1 MALAVLG
8 RGVDVL
14 AGGDDLRYPHH
25 AYQAALAEAA
35 TSTSPFTR
43 SALHVGAVR
52 RDGTKMAKST
62 GNLVLV
68 ADLLQSTTPAAV
80 RLLLLDRPWN
90 TAWDYTD
97 DHLTQAA
104 ARLERLYSAAERPNR
119 SSTAQDAVS
128 GALLD
133 LDVPDAVDIAE
144 HDGATPPGTCCASS
158 LSADPNPEAQVSAV
172 DVAWAAC
179 RGSFALWDWVRVG
192 GPEGFRRLR

>member
-1 MALAVLG
+1 WGWGRPGWHAECAAMALAVLG

-14 AGGDDLRYPHH
+14 AGGEDLRYPHH
-25 AYQAALAEAA
+25 AYQAALGEAA

-68 ADLLQSTTPAAV
+68 SDLLQFTTPAAV
-80 RLLLLDRPWN
+80 RLLLLDRPWT

-97 DHLTQAA
+97 DLLSQAA
-104 ARLERLYSAAERPNR
+104 ARLERLYTAAGRPSR
-119 SSTAQDAVS
+119 SPTAQHAVT

-133 LDVPDAVDIAE
+133 NLNVPRAVAIAE
-144 HDGATPPGTCCASS
+144 HDGGDAARHLLRVLA
-158 LSADPNPEAQVSAV
+158 LS
-172 DVAWAAC
+172 
-179 RGSFALWDWVRVG
+179 
-192 GPEGFRRLR
+192 

>member
-8 RGVDVL
+8 RGVDVR

-35 TSTSPFTR
+35 SSTSPFTR

-97 DHLTQAA
+97 DQLTQAA
-104 ARLERLYSAAERPNR
+104 ARLERLYSAPDDPTLTHRAGRCQRRAARPR
-119 SSTAQDAVS
+119 RPRRRRPPSTT
-128 GALLD
+128 
-133 LDVPDAVDIAE
+133 
-144 HDGATPPGTCCASS
+144 GATPPGTLDLA
-158 LSADPNPEAQVSAV
+158 LAHVDHTTAVHPE
-172 DVAWAAC
+172 
-179 RGSFALWDWVRVG
+179 RT
-192 GPEGFRRLR
+192 